1 MTSWKLI
8 AAISLAIATSASA
21 AEPSAWPQFR
31 GPQGSGIAEDQKPP
45 TELGPDKNV
54 KWKVAVPGGLSSPIV
69 VGDKLVLTAFDD
81 GKLYTIAYNRA
92 DGSEAWRA
100 EAPYQKLESY
110 NKVHGSPAASSCATD
125 GQHIVSYF
133 GSCGLFC
140 YDLAGKELWKHEMPS
155 AETLAGFGTGV
166 SPVIADGAVVLMRDV
181 AKDPQIIALE
191 IATGDV
197 KWDKKRESKSSFGSP
212 AVWKTEAGTY
222 IAAPGYGKLIGYNI
236 KNGDED
242 WFVEG
247 MPAACCT
254 TPVAADGNLFFAG
267 WSPGGPDDKDFQMP
281 TFDAIL
287 KDDTDK
293 DDALSKA
300 EAEKTGFKDL
310 FDNQDANK
318 DGKITRDEWEALLKF
333 AANSRPS
340 AFALKPGGSGNVT
353 ESSMLWKQT
362 KGLPYVSSAIM
373 YRGQYLMAKD
383 GGTITAYD
391 ATSGKQIYQKR
402 LGATGSYYASPVA
415 ANGNVY
421 FMSLD
426 DGTVTVLEGGAPQ
439 PKVVAKN
446 PALGER
452 SAATPAIA
460 DDTLYIR
467 TEKHLYA
474 FKSQE

>member
-1 MTSWKLI
+1 MASWKLI
-8 AAISLAIATSASA
+8 ASISLAITTSVSA
-21 AEPSAWPQFR
+21 AEPSTWPQFR

-54 KWKVAVPGGLSSPIV
+54 KWKVAVPSGPSSPIV

-81 GKLYTIAYNRA
+81 DKLYTIAYNRA

-100 EAPYQKLESY
+100 EAPYQSLEPY
-110 NKVHGSPAASSCATD
+110 NKVHGSPAASSCVTD
-125 GQHIVSYF
+125 GEHIVSYF

-140 YDLAGKELWKHEMPS
+140 YDLAGKELWKHEMPP
-155 AETLAGFGTGV
+155 AATLAGFGTGV
-166 SPVIADGAVVLMRDV
+166 SPIIADGAVVLMRDV
-181 AKDPQIIALE
+181 SNDPKIIALE
-191 IATGDV
+191 VATG
-197 KWDKKRESKSSFGSP
+197 KPRWEKKRESKSSFGTP
-212 AVWKTEAGTY
+212 TVWTTDEGTY
-222 IAAPGYGKLIGYNI
+222 IVAPGYGKMIGYNV
-236 KNGDED
+236 KDGNEE

-254 TPVAADGNLFFAG
+254 TPVAADGHLLFAG
-267 WSPGGPDDKDFQMP
+267 WSPGGPDDDGFKMP

-293 DDALSKA
+293 DGALSKA
-300 EAEKTGFKDL
+300 EAETTGFKDL

-318 DGKITRDEWEALLKF
+318 DGKITRDEWEALLNF
-333 AANSRPS
+333 AANSRAS
-340 AFALKPGGSGNVT
+340 AFALKPGGTGNVT
-353 ESSMLWKQT
+353 ESGIVWKQS
-362 KGLPYVSSAIM
+362 KGLPYVSSAIA

-391 ATSGKQIYQKR
+391 TTTGKQIYQKR

-439 PKVVAKN
+439 LKVVAKN
-446 PALGER
+446 PPLGER

-467 TEKHLYA
+467 TDKHLYA